1 MHKYYIVTCSTENAT
16 PPKSTKSRNS
26 NSLVQNQIKPK
37 SPFEF
42 VPRNTEKS
50 EILDLVDF
58 RSVAISVETVI
69 HKWSISSAEVCV
81 MIHIDTNDPL
91 VQCEEDQ

>member
-1 MHKYYIVTCSTENAT
+1 VTCSTENAT
-16 PPKSTKSRNS
+16 PPKSTSRNS
-26 NSLVQNQIKPK
+26 NSSVQNQIKLK